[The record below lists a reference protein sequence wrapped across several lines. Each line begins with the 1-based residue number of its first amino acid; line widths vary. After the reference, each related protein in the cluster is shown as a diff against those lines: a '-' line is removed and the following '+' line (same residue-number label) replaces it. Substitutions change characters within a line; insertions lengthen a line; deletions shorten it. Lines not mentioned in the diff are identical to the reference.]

1 MLSEKQIRINEFS
14 YEDYVNWIEYST
26 EDSIPELRN
35 HDIDF
40 HLINYI
46 YMIER
51 CQDDLTESQKDIL
64 SSMFIEYFSEDLSD
78 ILEYN
83 IDGTWNDRLKN
94 VVWFIRLFNKFEFFN
109 ARSEVEEKFYNKLN
123 NETEIFNQSNIITVL
138 SHLRNNMLILQLL
151 IDYNSLFE
159 KAEKFIN
166 LEELK
171 DERLA
176 ELTKH
181 ITDLEEEVEEEIEYE
196 K

>member
-14 YEDYVNWIEYST
+14 YEDYINWIEYST

-46 YMIER
+46 YMIES
-51 CQDDLTESQKDIL
+51 CQDDLTESQRDIL
-64 SSMFIEYFSEDLSD
+64 SSIFVEYFGEDLST
-78 ILEYN
+78 ILEYV
-83 IDGTWNDRLKN
+83 IDDTWNDSLKN

-109 ARSEVEEKFYNKLN
+109 AGSEVEEKFYNKLN
-123 NETEIFNQSNIITVL
+123 NETDIFNQSNIITVL
-138 SHLRNNMLILQLL
+138 SYLRNNMLILQLL

-171 DERLA
+171 DEKLA
-176 ELTKH
+176 ELTEH
-181 ITDLEEEVEEEIEYE
+181 ITDLEEDVEEEISYE